1 MNFNFKRVKLSL
13 SRLNREATSDRISL
27 GLIST
32 LFIIFATFQMIG
44 ITLELSGITTVLTM
58 TFLGLEARKD
68 LPKV

>member
-1 MNFNFKRVKLSL
+1 MILNLYFPKLSI

-32 LFIIFATFQMIG
+32 LFIIFDTFQMIG